1 MPSMVWILRP
11 SASAPSIR
19 HEQTDLAVDDDG
31 AGAAIAGAAAFLAA
45 GQVELVAQHVE
56 QRLLRLAQKLGGL
69 AVDGG
74 RYVVFG
80 H

>member
-1 MPSMVWILRP
+1 M
-11 SASAPSIR
+11 
-19 HEQTDLAVDDDG
+19 LAVDDDG
-31 AGAAIAGAAAFLAA
+31 AGAAIARAAAFLAA

-56 QRLLRLAQKLGGL
+56 QGLLRLAQKFDRL
-69 AVDGG
+69 AVDDG